1 MSKHVPLAVFLRNAM
16 SIIAASSMG
25 KAKHCGSLLHPEG
38 GQAVCFINDGESV
51 ALTMKVDEALN
62 VTESGAHS
70 ISLKLWLR
78 YESAQ
83 ALPAGNVQGY

>member
-1 MSKHVPLAVFLRNAM
+1 MSKLVPLAVFLRNAM

-25 KAKHCGSLLHPEG
+25 KAKPCGSLLHPEG

-51 ALTMKVDEALN
+51 ALTVKVDEALN

-78 YESAQ
+78 YEGVWES
-83 ALPAGNVQGY
+83 PGE